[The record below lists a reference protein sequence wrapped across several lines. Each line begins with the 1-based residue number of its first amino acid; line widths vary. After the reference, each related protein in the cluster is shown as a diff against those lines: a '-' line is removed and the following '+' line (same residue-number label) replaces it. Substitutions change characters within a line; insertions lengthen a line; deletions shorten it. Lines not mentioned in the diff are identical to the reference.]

1 MAVVNYPIET
11 NCFDGKPAK
20 SDYQHPDAMNPCER
34 TMDTF
39 GNFNWKSYETP
50 ESYQVW
56 ARADLPISM
65 PGIVIFVHGVNSE
78 GEWYD
83 AAEDALCQGLNER
96 LNRDDLKTNK
106 YLTQDPKTEEPIR
119 RKLDPDNDG
128 RSPVIRFYW
137 GYRAQDSEKGKWR
150 IPLKNP
156 DQLDYATHG
165 HDNNPEMENLWYW
178 GGGPFQNGTNNL
190 QQLWDKK
197 GFSRHVLGFDMQH
210 LNTEVERQLND
221 APPREYFAHAAQR
234 LANLIDTIREQS
246 LNSLTLL
253 SHSQGTMI
261 ALAATLLCK
270 KRPPD
275 AVMLM
280 NSPYALTDKFT
291 DTVAIG
297 NDRPT
302 DGARLRTL
310 QAVVDKLRPNKQF
323 FNKKRL
329 DCLRVGATKCGQMH
343 FWKPDIV
350 HPCGTP
356 ERDNHGRLYNYFNP
370 HDRVM
375 GSTPLQSIG
384 WQSIP
389 GGALFGMQDVV
400 KQRMMARGMPC
411 GDEPALTPF
420 GTLPEISD
428 PEPGVLP
435 SDFWNKNKTI
445 AVFAKLWAE
454 PPKDQM
460 VSINAEKV
468 PNPLTAEEMSRV
480 VETKKIYRDGKEVS
494 VDVYFD
500 QSLQTADS
508 WGAINPETGKYR
520 EPDFPY
526 HTSIYRR
533 EAWIDRDDVYSPGGK
548 KRELETQEEMQ
559 QRITNWYPMPTNH
572 STMPMHVE
580 FMKRVVAYDLPI
592 GYAESYNREHWSRLI
607 HLADWTSFEDRYF
620 SKGEMI
626 VPPKPAGLDPET
638 VSEQI
643 RKADEER
650 IKSNKTYGGA

>member
-1 MAVVNYPIET
+1 MAIVNYPIKT
-11 NCFDGKPAK
+11 NCFNGKPAK
-20 SDYQHPDAMNPCER
+20 SGYQHPDAMNPVEWVI
-34 TMDTF
+34 DTF
-39 GNFNWKSYETP
+39 GNMNWKSYETP
-50 ESYQVW
+50 ESYQVY
-56 ARADLPISM
+56 ARVDLSINM

-83 AAEDALCQGLNER
+83 AAEQALCDGLNER
-96 LNRDDLKTNK
+96 LNRDDLSPNQYETVKDGK
-106 YLTQDPKTEEPIR
+106 PIR
-119 RKLDPDNDG
+119 RQLKPDNKG

-137 GYRAQDSEKGKWR
+137 GYRAQKGSEGKWR

-156 DQLDYATHG
+156 DQLDHG
-165 HDNNPEMENLWYW
+165 TYDPVKNKDAEDLWYW
-178 GGGPFQNGTNNL
+178 GGGPFQNGTNSL
-190 QQLWDKK
+190 QQLWNKE

-246 LNSLTLL
+246 LNSVTLL

-280 NSPYALTDKFT
+280 NSPYALTDKIT
-291 DTVAIG
+291 DALTVG
-297 NDRPT
+297 GDRPT

-323 FNKKRL
+323 FNQKRL

-384 WQSIP
+384 WQGIP
-389 GGALFGMQDVV
+389 GGVLFGMQDVV
-400 KQRMMARGMPC
+400 KQRMLARGTSC

-420 GTLPEISD
+420 GTLPRIPD

-435 SDFWNKNKTI
+435 TDFWNKNKPI
-445 AVFAKLWAE
+445 AKFGKLWSE
-454 PPKDQM
+454 PPQDQM
-460 VSINAEKV
+460 VSVNAEKV
-468 PNPLTAEEMSRV
+468 PHPLTAEEMSTPR
-480 VETKKIYRDGKEVS
+480 KKKVIKVINGKMTTEEVN
-494 VDVYFD
+494 VYFD
-500 QSLQTADS
+500 EALHTADA
-508 WGAINPETGKYR
+508 WGARKEDGTLN
-520 EPDFPY
+520 EPDYAYFS
-526 HTSIYRR
+526 SIQQR

-559 QRITNWYPMPTNH
+559 ERITNWYPMPPNH
-572 STMPMHVE
+572 STMPEHVE
-580 FMKRVVAYDLPI
+580 FMKCVVAYDLPI
-592 GYAESYNREHWSRLI
+592 GYAESYRRDDWYRLMV
-607 HLADWTSFEDRYF
+607 LADWTSFQDDYF
-620 SKGEMI
+620 ADGKLD
-626 VPPKPAGLDPET
+626 VPAKPPGLDPET
-638 VSEQI
+638 VSEQQ
-643 RKADEER
+643 RRADEAR
-650 IKSNKTYGGA
+650 IHNGA